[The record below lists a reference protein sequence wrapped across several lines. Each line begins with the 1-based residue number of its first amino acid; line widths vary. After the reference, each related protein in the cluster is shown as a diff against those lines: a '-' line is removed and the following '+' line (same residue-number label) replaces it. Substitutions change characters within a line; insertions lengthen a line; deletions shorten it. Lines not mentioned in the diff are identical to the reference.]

1 MQGKQVSGYEL
12 RFEANPRR
20 VRVELHGTAIADSTN
35 VRVLHETRLPPAYYF
50 PREDVRLDL
59 MQKTAHHTHCPF
71 KGDASYFS
79 VVTGTQNAMW
89 SYEAPYDE
97 MTAIRERLAFY
108 PDKFEIRPA

>member
-71 KGDASYFS
+71 KGDASYWTAK
-79 VVTGTQNAMW
+79 VGEQAAENAAW
-89 SYEAPYDE
+89 SYE
-97 MTAIRERLAFY
+97 ERFSAAACAS
-108 PDKFEIRPA
+108 RACRCRA